1 MEPSVR
7 SIMND
12 KRILL
17 LQKIAGSL
25 DWPDME
31 IFDSL
36 INGFSIVGDQKP
48 CGIFDPDLQE
58 SLPASLREGSC
69 LQVDDDLK
77 TLWEATLEEAGNKSW
92 MRGPLSV
99 EDVHDLYP
107 SDWLPVRRFGVW
119 QSSGDKM
126 KLRAIDDYSE
136 NRVNSA
142 YSYMDRITLRTL
154 DQVVWCCAAI
164 VRMPRVRGEVCL
176 ELASGEV
183 LRGPLHSSLRDA
195 DNSKPLVSVLDLS
208 SAYKQLTLHPDSRK
222 YSIVTLKN
230 PGTGCLL

>member
-1 MEPSVR
+1 MKASHPFTVVHALPDVMLKVLFRTLTLGPYKIACNSIKTWSKWACELSDDEKALKRGMEPSVR

-48 CGIFDPDLQE
+48 CGIFDLAPRPAGITIGELE
-58 SLPASLREGSC
+58 GRFMLRRLMMTLRHYGKPPLRRLVTSLGCAGPCR
-69 LQVDDDLK
+69 LK
-77 TLWEATLEEAGNKSW
+77 I
-92 MRGPLSV
+92 
-99 EDVHDLYP
+99 HDLYP
-107 SDWLPVRRFGVW
+107 SDWLPARRFGVW

-154 DQVVWCCAAI
+154 DQS
-164 VRMPRVRGEVCL
+164 CL
-176 ELASGEV
+176 V
-183 LRGPLHSSLRDA
+183 LCRNRSH
-195 DNSKPLVSVLDLS
+195 VSC
-208 SAYKQLTLHPDSRK
+208 Q
-222 YSIVTLKN
+222 
-230 PGTGCLL
+230 G